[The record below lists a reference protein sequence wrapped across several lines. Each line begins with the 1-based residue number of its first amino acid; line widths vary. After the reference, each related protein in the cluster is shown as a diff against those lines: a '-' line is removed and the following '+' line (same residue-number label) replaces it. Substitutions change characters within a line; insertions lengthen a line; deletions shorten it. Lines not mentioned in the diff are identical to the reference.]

1 MMKIFSSSKQRLR
14 AACGLFKA
22 EAGGS
27 LRLRMIVRVT
37 ALLLLGGAS
46 FLIGRWW
53 AKSRPPKPFT
63 TVVTIA
69 GTGLRV
75 SATELSDPFGVV
87 VDEDDNILVTD
98 GRGGRLYRISPKGE
112 VSLVTD
118 QLDMPSAIA
127 LAPDGTLVVANTG
140 AHTIVRVDPVE
151 GRVKLVAG
159 APGISGDVDGAS
171 AAARFNGPVGV
182 AVGDD
187 GAIFVADTYNDR
199 IRVITPDGFVRTLAG
214 GRQGGF
220 RDGRATEAQFHTP
233 CGLALAPD
241 GALLIADT
249 GNHRIRRLDPE
260 GEVKTLAGT
269 GEAAERDGLPSEASF
284 NEPMAIVLRDEHS
297 FYVADGAGASL
308 RLCSFGPQP
317 SVNTITGEAPPG
329 LRDGQRS
336 GAQLGWPVGL
346 ALRSDGA
353 LIFADGGNGL
363 VRALVPDGLRLGSA
377 ADPQLARLKAEEIR
391 AAISPRWPF
400 DPPQTRREI
409 VGTFGEI
416 RGERLPEREA
426 WFHNGL
432 DLPGKYGE
440 TVRAI
445 FSERVLRPLAVEST
459 GGPRERIHLG
469 LLGYTHLRLG
479 RDQNDRPLGNDGFL
493 FQRDEEGRILSVR
506 VRRGTRINAGDPLG
520 TLNSLNHL
528 HLIVGPIGAEI
539 NPLAAL
545 PLPGLLDTVPPVI
558 ESVTI
563 TNAAGEVLL
572 EAKGES
578 KRPARHL
585 PPVPLSGRLRIIARA
600 YDQVDGN
607 AKRRRLGV
615 YRLGYQLLNA
625 DGSPAAGSGE
635 PHYNIIF
642 DRLPADPAAAEIAYA
657 EGSQSGYQG
666 MTVFSYI
673 VTNVVRAGVAREG
686 FWNADAHAPGSYIL
700 RVIAE
705 DLSGNRATRDVPVV
719 IKSRP

>member
-1 MMKIFSSSKQRLR
+1 M
-14 AACGLFKA
+14 ACGLFRA
-22 EAGGS
+22 EAGG
-27 LRLRMIVRVT
+27 RLWPRMIIKIT
-37 ALLLLGGAS
+37 ALLLLGVVS

-53 AKSRPPKPFT
+53 AKSRPPKLLT
-63 TVVTIA
+63 TVVTLA
-69 GTGLRV
+69 GAGLKV
-75 SATELSDPFGVV
+75 SSTELSDPFGVA

-112 VSLVTD
+112 VSLITD

-127 LAPDGTLVVANTG
+127 FAPDGTLIVANTG
-140 AHTIVRVDPVE
+140 AHTIVRVDPEE
-151 GRVKLVAG
+151 GRVKVVAG

-171 AAARFNGPVGV
+171 TAARFNGPIGV
-182 AVGDD
+182 AVRDD

-199 IRVITPDGFVRTLAG
+199 IRIIIPDGFVRTLAG

-220 RDGRATEAQFHTP
+220 RDGWATEARFHTP

-269 GEAAERDGLPSEASF
+269 GEATERDGLPSEASF
-284 NEPMAIVLRDEHS
+284 NEPMAIVLRDRHS

-308 RLCSFGPQP
+308 RLCAFGPQP
-317 SVNTITGEAPPG
+317 SVSTLTGEARRG
-329 LRDGQRS
+329 LRDGGLA
-336 GAQLGWPVGL
+336 GAQLGWPAGL

-377 ADPQLARLKAEEIR
+377 ADSQLAGLKAEQVR

-400 DPPQTRREI
+400 EPPQRRREI
-409 VGTFGEI
+409 AGTFGEI

-432 DLPGKYGE
+432 DIPGRYGE

-445 FSERVLRPLAVEST
+445 FTERVSRPLAVEDV

-469 LLGYTHLRLG
+469 LIGYTHLRLG
-479 RDQNDRPLGNDGFL
+479 RDQNDQPLGNDGFL
-493 FQRDEEGRILSVR
+493 FQRDEQGRVIGLR
-506 VRRGTRINAGDPLG
+506 VRRGTRINAGDSLG
-520 TLNSLNHL
+520 TLNDLNHV

-539 NPLAAL
+539 NPLEAL
-545 PLPGLLDTVPPVI
+545 PLPELIDTLPPVI
-558 ESVTI
+558 ESVTV
-563 TNAAGEVLL
+563 TSAEGEPLI
-572 EAKGES
+572 ESKGES
-578 KRPARHL
+578 RKAARHL
-585 PPVPLSGRLRIIARA
+585 PLVPLSGRLRIIVRA

-625 DGSPAAGSGE
+625 DGSPAAGSSR
-635 PHYNIIF
+635 PHYNIVF
-642 DRLPADPAAAEIAYA
+642 DRLPADPAAAELAYA
-657 EGSQSGYQG
+657 EGSQSGSQG
-666 MTVFSYI
+666 VTVFAYI
-673 VTNVVRAGVAREG
+673 ITNVVRAGIAREG
-686 FWNADAHAPGSYIL
+686 FWKTDAHAPGSYIL

-719 IKSRP
+719 IKSRA